1 MNITLDARQHI
12 CDWTKIAKDLLN
24 DISLE
29 DVEVSAHALD
39 TIEATTRQ
47 MTGETGCMGA
57 AAILEDPFAVRS
69 YWVETTRE
77 LILFFWNAGQA
88 RAVVIPAEGWML
100 KSDITVH

>member
-1 MNITLDARQHI
+1 MDIMLDARQHI
-12 CDWTKIAKDLLN
+12 CDWTKIAKDRLN

-39 TIEATTRQ
+39 NIEAMTRQ
-47 MTGETGCMGA
+47 MTGETDCTGA

-69 YWVETTRE
+69 YWVETTCE

-100 KSDITVH
+100 KNDITLH